1 MIGRKDVRP
10 VPGRYEIVVPLSSM
24 TGIARFVLEYWLF
37 PAWFVTEIPDR
48 ATVKDEMSPL

>member
-1 MIGRKDVRP
+1 M
-10 VPGRYEIVVPLSSM
+10 PLSSM

-37 PAWFVTEIPDR
+37 PALFDIEIPDR